1 VKSDPEVEAQPDRED
16 NEDESEDS
24 SEEEVVASTEIAS
37 LAKAAASGCR
47 KCKNELKTGEK
58 TSKGHDDTCPLK
70 WRSVGC
76 SHKTQS
82 KKHVLIH
89 TREESEDESEDDG
102 EEEVAYIAVTYL
114 AEAAASGCK

>member
-1 VKSDPEVEAQPDRED
+1 MKSDPEVEAQPDRED

-58 TSKGHDDTCPLK
+58 TRKGHGYLSAKVAKCRMQPQDTVEETCTHSYE
-70 WRSVGC
+70 RGERR
-76 SHKTQS
+76 
-82 KKHVLIH
+82 
-89 TREESEDESEDDG
+89 RE
-102 EEEVAYIAVTYL
+102 
-114 AEAAASGCK
+114 